1 MENRYS
7 RPDGKAAGFPTA
19 RKHRFPQLRRHG
31 RLHTFPQRLLLRTS
45 FLSDPNGKRKKR
57 TKKEAG
63 ASPSAQTEGGAPA
76 LLWKSVQ
83 KRLSA
88 PPKSEGKARMGN
100 HKGGSR
106 KSHRRRFFSP
116 FSTPICT
123 LFRACGLVMGTGDE
137 DRPKA
142 LLAGMDT
149 ALADLIIL
157 AAAVL
162 PEAEGPFQ
170 PPLLAPAHRSCSGG
184 FFCWALSGGL
194 RSPHSRFASASRSRM
209 EGFFSGVVL
218 RASPWAFSSSSPLRP
233 LFSTP
238 SIIP

>member
-106 KSHRRRFFSP
+106 KSRHRRFFSP
-116 FSTPICT
+116 FSTLIPT
-123 LFRACGLVMGTGDE
+123 LFRACGLVMGTGDKN
-137 DRPKA
+137 RPET

-149 ALADLIIL
+149 ALADLIVP

-162 PEAEGPFQ
+162 PQEEGPLQ

-184 FFCWALSGGL
+184 FFC
-194 RSPHSRFASASRSRM
+194 
-209 EGFFSGVVL
+209 
-218 RASPWAFSSSSPLRP
+218 
-233 LFSTP
+233 
-238 SIIP
+238 